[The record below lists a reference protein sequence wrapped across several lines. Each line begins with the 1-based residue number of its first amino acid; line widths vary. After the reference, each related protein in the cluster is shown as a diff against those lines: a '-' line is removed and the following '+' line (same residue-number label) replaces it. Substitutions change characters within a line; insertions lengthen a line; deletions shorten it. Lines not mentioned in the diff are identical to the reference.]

1 MNGWCPEKWN
11 LKQQEAEQRKSIKK
25 SYFQQEKRYWKVG
38 IRLFVEEKLTERTT
52 ILRDTTK
59 KMSSGV
65 GFFCFYALEDTKQ
78 KKPTPLDRGPPLHV
92 NRV

>member
-38 IRLFVEEKLTERTT
+38 IRLFVEEKLTE
-52 ILRDTTK
+52 LW
-59 KMSSGV
+59 
-65 GFFCFYALEDTKQ
+65 FYATRQ
-78 KKPTPLDRGPPLHV
+78 MYTPNAERRTREK
-92 NRV
+92 NITFF